1 MRMHTNTYLIEKV
14 LHGHLTVTILVTLTA
29 TLSTVING
37 LITGQILGSDAL
49 VALGLASP
57 VFILLGAASGIFSNG
72 GSIKCANHIGR
83 GDMALVRL
91 NFTVTTL
98 SSLFVG
104 AVFLVFC
111 LLFADVL
118 AGMFGAGAGIEGM
131 TADYIR
137 GLGVS
142 AVPFLLLQN
151 LLIYLRM
158 DSNQRISLA
167 SMIVVILVNTAAAFY
182 SATSTDLGLFGIG
195 LSIMVGNIAGL
206 VLALTHFKRKERMLR
221 FCSPAGCRGELK
233 DICMA
238 GLPTAINRGSQT
250 VKNLVLNV
258 FLLSL
263 SGSAAVLALSVQTNV
278 YQFLIAIS
286 TGYGLMVA
294 TMCGIFFGERDKRAI
309 TDTLRVAL
317 RSGILLSSAV
327 AVLLLIFAEPVARMF
342 IADGGDLGLAVR
354 CLRLFAFSQPTS
366 TVCLIF
372 LYMYQTMGNLVMSNI
387 ISLSRGALY
396 VILISVVL
404 APFLGLD
411 GVWLSFVLADVL
423 SMLTIVVYIKA
434 KTKRFPR
441 CIADFVVAAPGA
453 FAADAVCE
461 ITIPNRMESV
471 AGLTD
476 RISEACVG
484 HGISQDKADRVA
496 LCIEEMTG
504 NVVEHAFPDGKEH
517 YIDIRIVKEG
527 DNVIFRMR
535 DDGIRFNPL
544 VADVGEHFGIKVVR
558 AAAKKID
565 YSYSVKLNNLTVT
578 V

>member
-1 MRMHTNTYLIEKV
+1 MHTNTYLIEKV
-14 LHGHLTVTILVTLTA
+14 LHSHLAVTILVTLTA
-29 TLSTVING
+29 TLSMVING

-49 VALGLASP
+49 VAFGLASP

-98 SSLFVG
+98 ASIIVG
-104 AVFLVFC
+104 AAALVFC

-118 AGMFGAGAGIEGM
+118 AGIFGAEENIEGM

-137 GLGVS
+137 GVGVS
-142 AVPFLLLQN
+142 AIPFLLLQN

-158 DSNQRISLA
+158 DSNQRISLI
-167 SMIVVILVNTAAAFY
+167 SMIVVIIINTAVAYY
-182 SATSTDLGLFGIG
+182 SASFTDLGLFGIG

-206 VLALTHFKRKERMLR
+206 ALALTHFRRKDRMLR
-221 FCSPAGCRGELK
+221 FCSPSGCRNEVK

-250 VKNLVLNV
+250 IRNLVLNV

-317 RSGILLSSAV
+317 KSGIVLSSVV
-327 AVLLLIFAEPVARMF
+327 AVLLIIFAEPVAKMF
-342 IADGGDLGLAVR
+342 IADGGDLALATR

-396 VILISVVL
+396 VILVSIVL
-404 APFLGLD
+404 APFIGLD
-411 GVWLSFVLADVL
+411 GVWISFVLADVL
-423 SMLTIVVYIKA
+423 SVLTIVAYILA
-434 KTKRFPR
+434 KTKRVPR
-441 CIADFVVAAPGA
+441 HIGDFVIAAPGV
-453 FAADAVCE
+453 FEVDTVCE
-461 ITIPNRMESV
+461 ISLPNRMEYVS
-471 AGLTD
+471 GLTD
-476 RISEACVG
+476 RISGVCAK

-496 LCIEEMTG
+496 LCIEEMAG
-504 NVVEHAFPDGKEH
+504 NVVDHAFSDEKQH
-517 YIDIRIVKEG
+517 YIDIRIVKDG
-527 DNVIFRMR
+527 DDVIFRMR
-535 DDGIRFNPL
+535 DDGVRFNPIT
-544 VADVGEHFGIKVVR
+544 ADPGEHLGIKVVR

>member
-14 LHGHLTVTILVTLTA
+14 LHGHLAVTILVTLTA
-29 TLSTVING
+29 TLSMVING
-37 LITGQILGSDAL
+37 LITGQMLGPDAL
-49 VALGLASP
+49 VAFGLASP

-98 SSLFVG
+98 ASILVG
-104 AVFLVFC
+104 LAYLVFC

-118 AGMFGAGAGIEGM
+118 AGVFGAGAGIESM

-151 LLIYLRM
+151 LLIYMRM
-158 DSNQRISLA
+158 DSNQRISLI
-167 SMIVVILVNTAAAFY
+167 SMIVVVIINTAAAY
-182 SATSTDLGLFGIG
+182 CSAAFTHLGLFGIG
-195 LSIMVGNIAGL
+195 LSIMIGNLAGL
-206 VLALTHFKRKERMLR
+206 ALALTHFRRNERMLR
-221 FCSPAGCRGELK
+221 FCSPSGCKGELK
-233 DICMA
+233 DICLA

-250 VKNLVLNV
+250 IRNLVLNI

-309 TDTLRVAL
+309 TDTLRVTL
-317 RSGILLSSAV
+317 RSGVILSSIV
-327 AVLLLIFAEPVARMF
+327 AVLLIIFAEPVARMF
-342 IADGGDLGLAVR
+342 IADGGDLALATR
-354 CLRLFAFSQPTS
+354 CLRIFAFSQPTS

-396 VILISVVL
+396 VILVSVVL
-404 APFLGLD
+404 APFIGLD

-423 SMLTIVVYIKA
+423 SVLTIIVYIKA
-434 KTKRFPR
+434 RTKKFPHH
-441 CIADFVVAAPGA
+441 IEDFVVAAHGV
-453 FAADAVCE
+453 FAVDTVCE
-461 ITIPNRMESV
+461 ISIPNKIEYV
-471 AGLTD
+471 TGLTQ
-476 RISEACVG
+476 RISGACVE
-484 HGISQDKADRVA
+484 HGVSQDKAERVA
-496 LCIEEMTG
+496 LCIEEMAG
-504 NVVEHAFPDGKEH
+504 NVVDHAFSDDNEH
-517 YIDIRIVKEG
+517 YIDIRVVKDG
-527 DNVIFRMR
+527 DDVIFRMR
-535 DDGIRFNPL
+535 DDGVRFNPM
-544 VADVGEHFGIKVVR
+544 AAETGEHLGIKVVR